1 MNLHFTKI
9 PANGGADV
17 GLAGDSL
24 KKTAGPTKQSYN
36 DFLASKA
43 PIVQASGFEPKSLP
57 SHLSDFQ
64 QHCVAHN
71 IRQGRSG
78 LYLDTGLGK
87 TRCQLEWIS
96 QSLEKSNGYGLLFTP
111 LAVAKQ
117 IEREAKAL
125 GYEAHVIRDQ
135 SQAREGINIINYDR
149 LDQIDPDAFGAVSLD
164 EASIIKNFN
173 GKVSGSLCDAFRGHR
188 FKLCATA
195 TPAPNDHM
203 ELGQQSDFLGI
214 LSGNEMLMRWFIND
228 TAEASQKWRL
238 KKHAEQDFW
247 DWMASW
253 SRMAQSPEDL
263 GFDGSAY
270 VLPPL
275 NIIQHK
281 TIGSNIKPEDGSL
294 FMNDVSA
301 TNMHHVKRQTSD
313 ARADVIAEA
322 ADNNEPFIAWCDTD
336 YEAASLKARMP
347 YAVEV
352 SGSMPIDKKEE
363 NLEAF
368 SLGQARAIITKPSV
382 AGFGLNWQHCNNMG
396 FAGRSFS
403 YEAWYQAVR
412 RSWRFG
418 QKKPVNVH
426 LVVAEGE
433 DQIGRVI
440 DRKSADHDR
449 MKKAMAIA
457 MQRDKG
463 RDAAK
468 PVKYNPTYKGKLPS
482 WL

>member
-1 MNLHFTKI
+1 MSNYK
-9 PANGGADV
+9 
-17 GLAGDSL
+17 S
-24 KKTAGPTKQSYN
+24 
-36 DFLASKA
+36 FLASKA
-43 PIVQASGFEPKSLP
+43 PVAHASGFEPSELP
-57 SHLSDFQ
+57 DHLFDFQ
-64 QHCVAHN
+64 KSCVDFA
-71 IRQGRSG
+71 IRQGRTG

-87 TRCQLEWIS
+87 TRCQLEWAK
-96 QSLEKSNGYGLLFTP
+96 QSAEQSNGMALLLTP

-117 IEREAKAL
+117 IEREALSL
-125 GYEAHVIRDQ
+125 GYNARVIRDQ
-135 SQAREGINIINYDR
+135 SQAKDGINICNYDR
-149 LDQIDPDAFGAVSLD
+149 LEKLDPDAYGAVSLD

-173 GKVSGSLCDAFRGHR
+173 GKTSGALCEAFAGHR
-188 FKLCATA
+188 FRMCATA

-203 ELGQQSDFLGI
+203 ELGQQSDFLGVM
-214 LSGNEMLMRWFIND
+214 SGNEMLMRWFIND

-253 SRMAQSPEDL
+253 ARMAQGPEDL
-263 GFDGSAY
+263 GFDGSKY
-270 VLPPL
+270 KLPML
-275 NIIQHK
+275 DIIRHK

-294 FMNDVSA
+294 FMGDVSA
-301 TNMHHVKRQTSD
+301 TNMHNIKRQTSD

-322 ADNNEPFIAWCDTD
+322 ADNGEPFIAWCDTD

-352 SGSMPIDKKEE
+352 SGSMTIEKKEE

-382 AGFGLNWQHCNNMG
+382 AGFGLNWQHCSNMG
-396 FAGRSFS
+396 FAGRTFS

-418 QKKPVNVH
+418 QKKTVRVH

-433 DQIGRVI
+433 DQIGRII
-440 DRKSADHDR
+440 DRKSDDHLR
-449 MKKAMAIA
+449 MKRAMAIA
-457 MQRDKG
+457 MQRNVG
-463 RDAAK
+463 RAQAK
-468 PVKYNPTYKGKLPS
+468 TIKYNPTHSGDLPS